1 MPTPIP
7 TPTAT
12 PSRRPTDRVR
22 WGSALA
28 GAAAVAL
35 AVAGLSACDLD
46 ATIGVSA
53 EGVAD
58 VALEVGIDRSLID
71 GEGPTCVQ
79 VVDGLLQGIVPLDD
93 ADTDISEVPDD
104 TALRCR
110 MTATLTLGGADWDGQ
125 SGRPLWWSDADEGEY
140 RLALPLSQGS
150 GSSAVSQEIADSL
163 GISPEDVVLTVTMPA
178 DITSASVGEVE
189 GPTVTV
195 TGSDVVLRDLDV
207 QAGGGGG
214 ISRGTMAVVGSLL
227 VGFAGLGGL
236 ALLVRREHRRHSRTG
251 TP

>member
-1 MPTPIP
+1 MPTP
-7 TPTAT
+7 T
-12 PSRRPTDRVR
+12 PSPSFLHRVR
-22 WGSALA
+22 RGSALVCA
-28 GAAAVAL
+28 FAL
-35 AVAGLSACDLD
+35 AVVGLSACDLD

-58 VALEVGIDRSLID
+58 VALEVGIDRTLID
-71 GEGPTCVQ
+71 GEGPTCEQ
-79 VVDGLLQGIVPLDD
+79 VVDGLLQGIVPVEGTDMDITEIPDD
-93 ADTDISEVPDD
+93 A
-104 TALRCR
+104 ALRCR
-110 MTATLTLGGADWDGQ
+110 MTTTLTLGGADWDGQ
-125 SGRPLWWSDADEGEY
+125 SGRPLWWSDTDEGEY

-163 GISPEDVVLTVTMPA
+163 GISAEDVELTVTMPA

-214 ISRGTMAVVGSLL
+214 ISRGTLAVLGSLL
-227 VGFAGLGGL
+227 VGFVGLGGL
-236 ALLVRREHRRHSRTG
+236 ALLVRRDHHRHSRTG